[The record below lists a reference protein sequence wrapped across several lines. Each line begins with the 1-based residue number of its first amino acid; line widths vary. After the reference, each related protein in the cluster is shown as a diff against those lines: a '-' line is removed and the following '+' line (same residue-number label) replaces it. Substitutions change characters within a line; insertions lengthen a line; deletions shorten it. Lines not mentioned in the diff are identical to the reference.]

1 MYLKITL
8 STLFLFLGF
17 LETQAQGTITPVSN
31 FGTNPGQLNMY
42 TYIPAGITGPAPLII
57 AMHGCTQNALTYSN
71 QTGWNKL
78 ANLHKFYVVYPEQV
92 SGNNSSN
99 CFNWF
104 DTTDI
109 NKSVGEAL
117 SVKQMVDYMKLNYT
131 ISASQVYVTG
141 LSAGAGLTVVMLAT
155 YPEVF
160 SRGAV
165 MAGLPYKAAT
175 SSLYAYTAM
184 TGGVTKTPA
193 QWGSLVRAQNPTM
206 NVFPKVAIFHGTSD
220 ITVYPANATEL
231 IKQWTNL
238 NHADQTVD
246 SVNNSFQGN
255 SNVQQ
260 NIYNDSTGKPVVVY
274 YKITGMAHGIAV
286 DTGSCPRQGG
296 ATGTYALKEPNFHS
310 TYWAADFFNILGS
323 SYPIKGLSAV
333 AVSVSNVNY
342 SVPLH
347 SGSTYNWTVPKG
359 ATITNGQG
367 TNSINVTFGSVSGD
381 VEVTETLTGGCK
393 QDAGKIYVTVSLAS
407 GIPALISEKGRL
419 IYDGAEN
426 CLLASDINLSTL
438 KSLEVYNTIG
448 QLIQMSYSIQ
458 DDRIRF
464 DFAFPRG
471 IYIIR
476 LQTTASQHLLK
487 ISRPY

>member
-1 MYLKITL
+1 MYLKIAY
-8 STLFLFLGF
+8 SSLFAFLV
-17 LETQAQGTITPVSN
+17 LKIQAQGPITPVSN

-42 TYIPAGITGPAPLII
+42 TYVPAGITGPAPLVI

-117 SVKQMVDYMKLNYT
+117 SVKQMVDYMKQNYN
-131 ISASQVYVTG
+131 INSSEVYVTG
-141 LSAGAGLTVVMLAT
+141 LSAGAGMTVVMMST

-193 QWGSLVRAQNPTM
+193 QWGALVRAQNPTM
-206 NVFPKVAIFHGTSD
+206 TVFPQVAIFHGTSD
-220 ITVYPANATEL
+220 VTVYPANATEL

-246 SVNNSFQGN
+246 SVNNAFQGN

-260 NIYNDSTGKPVVVY
+260 NIYNDSLGKPVVIY
-274 YKITGMAHGIAV
+274 YKITGMPHGIAV
-286 DTGSCPRQGG
+286 DTGACPRQGG
-296 ATGTYALKEPNFHS
+296 ATGTYALKETNFHS

-323 SYPIKGLSAV
+323 SYAITGMNSVTVSA
-333 AVSVSNVNY
+333 SNVNY

-347 SGSTYNWTVPKG
+347 TGSTYSWTVPKG
-359 ATITNGQG
+359 ASITSGQG
-367 TNSINVTFGSVSGD
+367 TSSINVTFGSVSGD
-381 VEVTETLTGGCK
+381 VEVTETITGGCK
-393 QDAGKIYVTVSLAS
+393 QDPAKKYVTVSLAS
-407 GIPALISEKGRL
+407 AIVNIASVKGRL
-419 IYDGAEN
+419 FYNGAEN
-426 CLLASDINLSTL
+426 CLITQEINPATL
-438 KSLEVYNTIG
+438 KTLEIFNTLG
-448 QLIQMSYSIQ
+448 QVISMPYSIQ
-458 DDRIRF
+458 DDKILF
-464 DFAFPRG
+464 GAGLPGG
-471 IYIIR
+471 IFIVR
-476 LQTTASQHLLK
+476 LRTSENQYLLK
-487 ISRPY
+487 ICTPH